1 MKVVILNIIE
11 FLKSVTSRLEQ
22 AYDLTWGCSNLT
34 KEFNEE
40 VEIRKSINKENF
52 IGFVAGVYTFEA
64 AKNGIL
70 LPEKIARKQAEKKF
84 DEGIKEGHFDKLYK
98 LKGESNESN

>member
-40 VEIRKSINKENF
+40 VVISDNSFNH
-52 IGFVAGVYTFEA
+52 A
-64 AKNGIL
+64 A
-70 LPEKIARKQAEKKF
+70 
-84 DEGIKEGHFDKLYK
+84 
-98 LKGESNESN
+98 